1 MLVCHKQ
8 IANDCLVLHCQGEEY
23 KKEGQLEKWME
34 QNTRSFTK
42 LVNQL
47 FNQFNQTA
55 QMIYP
60 Q

>member
-1 MLVCHKQ
+1 M
-8 IANDCLVLHCQGEEY
+8 IVLCCTARGKNT